1 LAWERIM
8 SAASS
13 ANIDLTAKVE
23 QYLAER
29 LRLGF
34 KPCSSDLAVRHF
46 ARFMAGVGQDNALT
60 VDMMVQWARQ
70 VQPRY
75 LVDGQ
80 ANVDTA
86 ARRR

>member
-1 LAWERIM
+1 M

-13 ANIDLTAKVE
+13 TNIDLTVKVE

-46 ARFMAGVGQDNALT
+46 TRFMAGKDQDNSLT

-80 ANVDTA
+80 ANVVA
-86 ARRR
+86 ADPNLR

>member
-1 LAWERIM
+1 MR
-8 SAASS
+8 AASS
-13 ANIDLTAKVE
+13 ANIDLTVKVE

-46 ARFMAGVGQDNALT
+46 ARSMAGEDQDNSLT

-75 LVDGQ
+75 LVDGR

-86 ARRR
+86 AR

>member
-1 LAWERIM
+1 M

-46 ARFMAGVGQDNALT
+46 ARFMAGEGWDSALT
-60 VDMMVQWARQ
+60 VDVMVQWGARSSS
-70 VQPRY
+70 
-75 LVDGQ
+75 GTSW
-80 ANVDTA
+80 TA
-86 ARRR
+86 RPMSTPQRADW